1 MIKLLQGDCIEK
13 LKELED
19 KSVQCVVTSPPYW
32 GLRDYGTA
40 IWEGGK
46 EDCPHFRTSHQSKN
60 TITGQKKSVLY
71 GGIADSIYKS
81 VCKLCGAVRKD
92 NQLGLEE
99 TYQEYI
105 ESIVNVFKEVK
116 RVLKNDGVVWL
127 NLGDSYSE
135 KQLIGIPWRVAFAL
149 QDDGWYLRQ
158 DIIWAKPNPMPES
171 VKDRCTK
178 AHEYI
183 FLLTK
188 RPHYYYNAES
198 IKEPTINVGAD
209 NTVGGNKYPGKYQN
223 IGESK
228 NYYKDTGSKNKR
240 SVWNIATKVYSEAHF
255 ATFPPHIPE
264 ICIKA
269 SSKEGDIVLDMF
281 AGAGTTGLV
290 ADRLGRNAILIE
302 LNKNYVKLIE
312 DRLRN
317 DAPMFMQIEK

>member
-228 NYYKDTGSKNKR
+228 NHYKDTGSKNKR

>member
-46 EDCPHFRTSHQSKN
+46 KDCPHFRTSHQSKN